1 MYTKTVTDY
10 IDKGYAKE
18 VADKDTNCK
27 RIWYLPHHPVT
38 NVNKPG
44 KVRVVFDCAA
54 KYKDISLNSQLL
66 QGPDMMNSLVGVLTR
81 FRQEKIALGA
91 DIEAMFHQVRVCEAD
106 RDALRFLWWPGGD
119 MSKRQKIYSMQLHSF
134 GATSSPSC
142 AAYALKRTASDNA
155 GKFPDKVVDTV
166 YRNFYVDDCLK
177 SVATEEMASKLAAGL
192 QSLMKIGG
200 FRLTRWI
207 SNSRAVLNTIPESER
222 APTVISLDPKDILP
236 CDRALGVNWNVD
248 DDEITFQIKVAD
260 KPLTRRG
267 ILSIVSAIF
276 DPLGLV
282 APVTLRAKTIIQNLC
297 RKKIGWDD
305 VVPQKEHEDWRRWIS
320 NLPCLEKIHINRCFQ
335 PRYFSEVKNIQLH
348 VFSDGSETG
357 YGACAYLRLT
367 DQHEN
372 ITCSLLLGKSRLAPI
387 KQSFIPRLEL
397 CPVAYM
403 QCLKRNLT

>member
-1 MYTKTVTDY
+1 M
-10 IDKGYAKE
+10 
-18 VADKDTNCK
+18 
-27 RIWYLPHHPVT
+27 
-38 NVNKPG
+38 
-44 KVRVVFDCAA
+44 
-54 KYKDISLNSQLL
+54 
-66 QGPDMMNSLVGVLTR
+66 
-81 FRQEKIALGA
+81 
-91 DIEAMFHQVRVCEAD
+91 QVH
-106 RDALRFLWWPGGD
+106 L
-119 MSKRQKIYSMQLHSF
+119 F

-200 FRLTRWI
+200 FRLTKWI

-248 DDEITFQIKVAD
+248 DDEITFKIKVAD

-320 NLPCLEKIHINRCFQ
+320 NLPCLEKIHINGCFQ

-367 DQHEN
+367 DQHDN
-372 ITCSLLLGKSRLAPI
+372 ITCSLVLGKSRLAPI
-387 KQSFIPRLEL
+387 KQSSIPRLEL
-397 CPVAYM
+397 CGAVVS
-403 QCLKRNLT
+403 CRL